1 MSRWS
6 PTDLLHATSGREH
19 TLGWRWLVGLGFAL
33 NLALIPMGSLVL
45 RNLAR
50 PGAQSTL
57 WPVVFLVLAIG
68 AWVLL
73 LRGLFQ
79 AGARLEWEGLSSIL
93 LDNLLAHFP
102 GNIYFKDR
110 ESRFVRIS
118 QAHVRHFRLER
129 EQDAWGKT
137 DLDMFS
143 GEHGQQAMRDEQEI
157 MRSGEPKIDMVE
169 KETWA
174 DGRTAWASTSKLPLR
189 NKSGEIIGTFG
200 LSLDV
205 TQQHQAEQALK
216 LENTE
221 RQRAEQEAGK
231 ERDLLHAL
239 MDNIPDLIYFK
250 DCESR
255 YTRIN
260 RAHAAALGI
269 GNPEAAVGR
278 TDADYF
284 GADFSRQSRVDES
297 TLMTSGHALLG
308 KVEHD
313 ARGNRW
319 YLATKVPLKD
329 ASGLGYGLVG
339 ISKDITQRKLQEE
352 KLDRDLET
360 FREVVSAVAQG
371 DLKRRGAEGDDTLGR
386 IAVSV
391 NQMIEGFTEILGEVR
406 DAAFSVSTSASEILA
421 AAVQIAKGAQYG
433 SDEVHSTTA
442 AVEEMATSMALVSR
456 HAEQS
461 TQSARQVL
469 DHVRDGGTAVNATAK
484 GMTRIDGAV
493 SAAVEKMRLLEQ
505 RSKRIFEI
513 IALIEEIASQSN
525 LLSLNAAIEA
535 AHAGDAGR
543 GFGVVAE
550 EIRSLADRSR
560 EATKDVTQIVEGIV
574 DETRQVLAAMENG
587 LTEVATGHDLSQRAQ
602 KSLDEIQALMQES
615 AALIDQISHAAHEQ
629 VVATQTVSRAM
640 QTIANVTHESSAG
653 ANETSKAVKD
663 LVLMSEQLNRALA
676 RFKIDRAE
684 G

>member
-1 MSRWS
+1 MSSWR
-6 PTDLLHATSGREH
+6 PTDVLHETSGWGRAA
-19 TLGWRWLVGLGFAL
+19 GWRWPIGLGLAL
-33 NLALIPMGSLVL
+33 NLALIPISSLVL
-45 RNLAR
+45 R
-50 PGAQSTL
+50 AQSRA
-57 WPVVFLVLAIG
+57 WPVVFFVLVVG
-68 AWVLL
+68 AWALVV
-73 LRGLFQ
+73 RGLFR
-79 AGARLEWEGLSSIL
+79 AGARLEREGLSSTL
-93 LDNLLAHFP
+93 LDNLLEHFP
-102 GNIYFKDR
+102 GLIYFKDKK
-110 ESRFVRIS
+110 SRFVRIS

-143 GEHGQQAMRDEQEI
+143 AEHGQQAMEDEQEI
-157 MRSGEPKIDMVE
+157 MRTGQPKIAMVE

-174 DGRTAWASTSKLPLR
+174 DGRTTWASTSKLPLR
-189 NKSGEIIGTFG
+189 NKQGQIIGTFG

-250 DCESR
+250 DCDSR
-255 YTRIN
+255 YTRVN
-260 RAHAAALGI
+260 RAHAAALGVAT
-269 GNPEAAVGR
+269 PDEAVGH
-278 TDADYF
+278 TDADF
-284 GADFSRQSRVDES
+284 FAADFARQSRVDES
-297 TLMTSGHALLG
+297 AIVTSGRALLG
-308 KVEHD
+308 KVEHE

-329 ASGLGYGLVG
+329 TSSQVYGLVG
-339 ISKDITQRKLQEE
+339 ISKDITERKLLEE
-352 KLDRDLET
+352 KLDRDLEA

-371 DLKRRGAEGDDTLGR
+371 DLKRRGVEGDDTLGR
-386 IAVSV
+386 IASSV
-391 NQMIEGFTEILGEVR
+391 NQMIEGFAEILGEVR
-406 DAAFSVSTSASEILA
+406 DAAFSVSTASSEILA

-442 AVEEMATSMALVSR
+442 AVEQMATSMALVSR

-461 TQSARQVL
+461 TQSAHQVL
-469 DHVRDGGTAVNATAK
+469 EHVRDGGAAVDATAK
-484 GMTRIDGAV
+484 GMTRIDSAV
-493 SAAVEKMRLLEQ
+493 SAAVERMRLLEQ

-550 EIRSLADRSR
+550 EIRHLADRSR
-560 EATKDVTQIVEGIV
+560 EATKDVTQIVEGV
-574 DETRQVLAAMENG
+574 VGETRQVLSAMEKG
-587 LTEVATGHDLSQRAQ
+587 LTEVATGHELSQRAQ

-615 AALIDQISHAAHEQ
+615 ATLIDQISHAAHEQ

-653 ANETSKAVKD
+653 ASETSKAVKD
-663 LVLMSEQLNRALA
+663 LVLLSESLNRAIG

>member
-1 MSRWS
+1 MSTWR
-6 PTDLLHATSGREH
+6 PADLLKASAARG
-19 TLGWRWLVGLGFAL
+19 LGWRSLAALGLTL
-33 NLALIPMGSLVL
+33 NLALIPLGSLALSRWAHPDGGSRLGPPVL
-45 RNLAR
+45 LA
-50 PGAQSTL
+50 AL
-57 WPVVFLVLAIG
+57 LG
-68 AWVLL
+68 AWTLI
-73 LRGLFQ
+73 GFALFR
-79 AGARLEWEGLSSIL
+79 AGARLEREGLSSIL

-102 GNIYFKDR
+102 GLIYFKDKR
-110 ESRFVRIS
+110 SRFVRIS
-118 QAHVRHFRLER
+118 QAHVSHFRLER
-129 EQDAWGKT
+129 EEDAWGKT

-143 GEHGQQAMRDEQEI
+143 AEHGQQAMHDEEEI
-157 MRSGEPKIDMVE
+157 MRTGQPKIDMIE

-174 DGRTAWASTSKLPLR
+174 DGRTTWASTSKMPLR
-189 NKSGEIIGTFG
+189 NERGEIIGTFG

-205 TQQHQAEQALK
+205 TQRLQAELALK
-216 LENTE
+216 TENAE

-231 ERDLLHAL
+231 ERDLLHSL

-250 DCESR
+250 DCDSR

-260 RAHAAALGI
+260 RAHAAALGFTQ
-269 GNPEAAVGR
+269 PEEAVGH
-278 TDADYF
+278 TDADF
-284 GADFSRQSRVDES
+284 FAADFARQARLDES
-297 TLMTSGHALLG
+297 ALLTSGHALVG
-308 KVEHD
+308 KVEHE

-329 ASGLGYGLVG
+329 AQGTVYGLVG
-339 ISKDITQRKLQEE
+339 ISKDITERKVLED
-352 KLDRDLET
+352 KLEQDLNAFLE
-360 FREVVSAVAQG
+360 FVSAVAKG
-371 DLKRRGAEGDDTLGR
+371 DLKRRGVEGEDTLGR
-386 IAVSV
+386 IAASV
-391 NQMIEGFTEILGEVR
+391 NQMVEGFSEILGEVR
-406 DAAFSVSTSASEILA
+406 DTAFSVSTSASEILA
-421 AAVQIAKGAQYG
+421 AAMQIAKGAQYG

-461 TQSARQVL
+461 TESAGQVIA
-469 DHVRDGGTAVNATAK
+469 HVRDGGEAVDATAK

-493 SAAVEKMRLLEQ
+493 SVAAEKMRQLEK

-513 IALIEEIASQSN
+513 IALIEEIATQSN

-535 AHAGDAGR
+535 AHAGEAGR

-574 DETRQVLAAMENG
+574 DETHQVLAAMENG
-587 LTEVATGHDLSQRAQ
+587 LAEVATGHGLSQRAQ
-602 KSLDEIQALMQES
+602 RSLDEIQALMRAS

-653 ANETSKAVKD
+653 ANETTKAVKD
-663 LVLMSEQLNRALA
+663 LVQMSEQLNRAIG
-676 RFKIDRAE
+676 RFKIDRPE
-684 G
+684 S